1 MKEFF
6 ISFLSAFFGSIAVS
20 FLAGRGFDTLGE
32 MIEIYVFTPSI
43 IGLGFAF
50 SYLFFKRNKNNS

>member
-6 ISFLSAFFGSIAVS
+6 ISFMAAFIGSIAVS
-20 FLAGRGFDTLGE
+20 FLGGRGFDTLGQ
-32 MIEIYVFTPSI
+32 MLEIYVFTPSI

-50 SYLFFKRNKNNS
+50 SYPFFKRNKNNS